1 MPATA
6 GWYQKALAEI
16 GDGDIDLNS
25 NTLKLMLV
33 TPGYVYDPDHTVI
46 DNAANDSTDPSFNE
60 ISATNYT
67 GGFGGGG
74 RKTATITG
82 GGLVDNTNNYGYWY
96 ITDLTWSSLGGASN
110 ATVGALILVK
120 EITNDTASRLI
131 AYLGITN
138 RATDGSDF
146 PINFA
151 SSAEGGNL
159 RFASS

>member
-6 GWYQKALAEI
+6 GWYHKALAECVI
-16 GDGDIDLNS
+16 GTIDLNTD
-25 NTLKLMLV
+25 TLKLMLV

-67 GGFGGGG
+67 GGYGGGG

-82 GGLVDNTNNYGYWY
+82 NTVDNTNNRAYLT
-96 ITDLTWSSLGGASN
+96 IDDLTWSALGGAAN

-120 EITNDTASRLI
+120 EITNDAASRLI

-138 RATDGSDF
+138 RATDGNDF
-146 PINFA
+146 PINFP
-151 SSAEGGNL
+151 SAGEGGSL
-159 RFASS
+159 QIYTS

>member
-6 GWYQKALAEI
+6 GWYQQAVAECLI
-16 GDGDIDLNS
+16 GTIDLNTD
-25 NTLKLMLV
+25 TLKLMLV

-46 DNAANDSTDPSFNE
+46 DNGANNATDPSYNE
-60 ISATNYT
+60 IVATNYT

-82 GGLVDNTNNYGYWY
+82 NLVDTATNKAFLT
-96 ITDLTWSSLGGASN
+96 IADLTWSSLGGASN

-151 SSAEGGNL
+151 SAGELGNL
-159 RFASS
+159 QIAMS

>member
-1 MPATA
+1 MPLTA
-6 GWYQKALAEI
+6 GFYHKALEEI
-16 GDGDIDLNS
+16 GDGDIDLDGD
-25 NTLKLMLV
+25 TIKAMLV

-46 DNAANDSTDPSFNE
+46 DNGADNATDPSFNE

-74 RKTATITG
+74 RKTVAIAAG
-82 GGLVDNTNNYGYWY
+82 AVDDASNYAYW
-96 ITDLTWSSLGGASN
+96 TLSDLTWSSLGGASN

-138 RATDGSDF
+138 RATDGNDF
-146 PINFA
+146 PVNFN
-151 SSAEGGNL
+151 SGSEGGNL
-159 RFASS
+159 RFQA

>member
-1 MPATA
+1 MPLTA
-6 GWYQKALAEI
+6 GWYAQAVAECLI
-16 GDGDIDLNS
+16 GTIDLNTD
-25 NTLKLMLV
+25 TLKLMLV

-46 DNAANDSTDPSFNE
+46 DNGANNSTDPSFNE

-82 GGLVDNTNNYGYWY
+82 NTIDTSTNKAYLT

-151 SSAEGGNL
+151 SAGELGNL
-159 RFASS
+159 QIAMS